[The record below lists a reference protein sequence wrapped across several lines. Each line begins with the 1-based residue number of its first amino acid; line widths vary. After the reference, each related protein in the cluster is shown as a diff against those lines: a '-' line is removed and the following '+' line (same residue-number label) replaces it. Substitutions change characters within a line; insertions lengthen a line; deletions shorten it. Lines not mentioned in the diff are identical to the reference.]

1 MLDIKFIR
9 ENIELVK
16 ESAEK
21 KNKTIDFTRL
31 IELDDSRKKM
41 QQEIDVLRAQQNTAS
56 SAIAQA
62 EGEERQAM
70 IDEVSKIKKEIQDL
84 EEKHKPVK
92 IEFDALVFS
101 IPNVIDESVPVGA
114 DEEENV
120 VVKTWGEK
128 PSFDFEPKD
137 HMAIATELDIVD
149 VEKAAEVSGS
159 RFAYLKGDLVMLQMA
174 LMQMTFNALTNREVV
189 ASIIKEQGIDLPD
202 TPFVPIIPPVMIRNE
217 VQTAIHRVFG
227 DQTYQFKEDGINM
240 VASAE
245 HTLAPYHMNET
256 IDASRL
262 PLRYVGYSTAFRKEA
277 GTYGK
282 DMGGIFRTHQ
292 FDKIELEIFSD
303 SQSGADEQKLMVGI
317 QEYLTQQLG
326 IHYQLVHVCTGDM
339 GGPDYNQFDIE
350 CWLPGQG
357 KFRETHTSDYMTDFQ
372 TRGINARYKD
382 ESGTHHLHTN
392 DATAFAVGRIL
403 IAILEN
409 YQNADGSVTIPE
421 VLRPFMGGREKIE
434 KV

>member
-9 ENIELVK
+9 ENTELVQD
-16 ESAEK
+16 SAQK
-21 KNKTIDFTRL
+21 KNKTIDFDRL
-31 IELDDSRKKM
+31 FDLDDTRKKL
-41 QQEIDVLRAQQNTAS
+41 QQEIDALRSQQNTAS
-56 SAIAQA
+56 GAIAQA
-62 EGEERQAM
+62 SGTERQSM

-84 EEKHKPVK
+84 EEQHKPVK
-92 IEFDALVFS
+92 EEFEALIYT
-101 IPNVIDESVPVGA
+101 IPNVIDQTVPVGA
-114 DEEENV
+114 DEDENKV
-120 VVKTWGEK
+120 IKTWGNK
-128 PSFDFEPKD
+128 PEFDFTPQD
-137 HMAIATELDIVD
+137 HMSIANNLDLVD
-149 VEKAAEVSGS
+149 IEKAAEVSGS
-159 RFAYLKGDLVMLQMA
+159 RFAYLKGDLVMMQMA
-174 LMQMTFNALTNREVV
+174 LMQMTFNALTNRDVI
-189 ASIIKEQGIDLPD
+189 ASIIKEQGIDIPD
-202 TPFVPIIPPVMIRNE
+202 TPFVPIIPPVMIRDE

-227 DQTYQFKEDGINM
+227 DQTYQFKEDGLNM

-256 IDASRL
+256 IDADRL

-292 FDKIELEIFSD
+292 FDKIELEIFSNKET
-303 SQSGADEQKLMVGI
+303 GADEQKLMVGI

-350 CWLPGQG
+350 CWLPGQD

-372 TRGINARYKD
+372 TRGINSRYKD
-382 ESGTHHLHTN
+382 ENGTHYLHTN
-392 DATAFAVGRIL
+392 DATAFAIGRIL

-409 YQNADGSVTIPE
+409 YQNADGSVTVPD
-421 VLRPFMGGREKIE
+421 VLQPYMGGRQVIE